1 MNRIILKVLK
11 KLGILKFFNLKGIL
25 LINHKSFRIPI
36 FGMIG
41 YENLSITEPWMID
54 LFKIILPI
62 DNTKFIDIGVNIG
75 QTLLKLKSVSTEIG
89 YIGFEPNPVCIYY
102 TSRLIETN
110 TFKNTVIVPVAIS
123 EKTKLG
129 VLSFFDSSTTNSS
142 ASIIDNFRPGQ
153 KVFNME
159 YVPLMDLES
168 IKDRIKMK
176 SMSILKID
184 VEGAELEVIK
194 SFQNQ
199 IKNKKPIIIIEI
211 LPVYSIQ
218 STKRIERQN
227 SIIDLL
233 SNLSYSM
240 YRVIKENEILLNL
253 KEIKEIGIHSDM
265 NKCEYVFVPKSKK
278 ETFKNYTKQWLQ
290 NKDARS

>member
-11 KLGILKFFNLKGIL
+11 KLGILKFFNLKGTL

-110 TFKNTVIVPVAIS
+110 SFKNTVIVPVGIS

-168 IKDRIKMK
+168 IKDRIKME

-194 SFQNQ
+194 MFQNQ

-240 YRVIKENEILLNL
+240 Y
-253 KEIKEIGIHSDM
+253 
-265 NKCEYVFVPKSKK
+265 
-278 ETFKNYTKQWLQ
+278 
-290 NKDARS
+290 